1 MSTFNRS
8 RRGTLL
14 PARRGSFSRSRRGF
28 LQVSAA
34 AGGALCLEL
43 SMPSIALGEARAAD
57 AELNAWRVVVRA
69 DDAVIIRI
77 ARSEMGQGSFDGP
90 ANAGRRGIAMR
101 LVESD
106 TPSSFLSP

>member
-1 MSTFNRS
+1 MTTFNRS
-8 RRGTLL
+8 RSGTLH

-43 SMPSIALGEARAAD
+43 SMPSIARGQARAAD
-57 AELNAWRVVVRA
+57 AELNAWVVVRA

-77 ARSEMGQGSFDGP
+77 ARSEMGQGSSTGLP
-90 ANAGRRGIAMR
+90 MLVAEELRMR
-101 LVESD
+101 LVAR
-106 TPSSFLSP
+106 